1 MDFSLTSEQLMF
13 QKMFRDFATKEVAKA
28 AEQADKQEE
37 LPARLLKRAA
47 GQGFMGALAPESY
60 GGAGLDVTSFL
71 LLLEALAAES
81 LSLALV
87 LHVHNSLALRTILN
101 HGTAAAKET
110 LIPEMAAGERIGA
123 FAMTEATAGSDPT
136 QMRTRAIRDGDEYV
150 LNGAKAWVSNGG
162 IAGVFVVFAVAV
174 GAGFDTSPAAAQT
187 TKPNPPLRAGFDI
200 SPDAA
205 QATKPNP
212 PLRMSAFAI
221 PADAPGLTIGG
232 REKTLGL
239 RGAKIT
245 RLYLQECRVPA
256 ENLLGADG
264 EGYKIALE
272 ALDFGRVGISAAA
285 VGLAR
290 RAVDLGVMYAG
301 ERVQFGKP
309 IGAKQA
315 IQDYLADCATEVAA
329 AEGLVRHAA
338 WLAEQGKPFTQE
350 AAMAK
355 LFAGR
360 MAAAVTNKIVQVHGG
375 AGYVTEYPIERFYR
389 DARALELVEGTSQ
402 IQQIVI
408 AGKLFEGS
416 SVKVRP

>member
-47 GQGFMGALAPESY
+47 GQGFMGALAPEPY

-71 LLLEALAAES
+71 MLLEALAAES

-87 LHVHNSLALRTILN
+87 VHVHNSLALRTILN
-101 HGTAAAKET
+101 HGTAAAKEA

-123 FAMTEATAGSDPT
+123 FAMTEAGAGSDPT
-136 QMRTRAIRDGDEYV
+136 QMRTRAVRDGDEYV

-162 IAGVFVVFAVAV
+162 IAGVFVVFAVT
-174 GAGFDTSPAAAQT
+174 DPAAGARG
-187 TKPNPPLRAGFDI
+187 L
-200 SPDAA
+200 
-205 QATKPNP
+205 
-212 PLRMSAFAI
+212 SAFAI
-221 PADAPGLTIGG
+221 PADAPGLIVGG

-245 RLYLQECRVPA
+245 RLYLQGCRVPV
-256 ENLLGADG
+256 ENLLGAEG
-264 EGYKIALE
+264 KGYKIALE

-290 RAVDLGVMYAG
+290 RAVELGAKYAG
-301 ERVQFGKP
+301 ERVQFGVP

-360 MAAAVTNKIVQVHGG
+360 MAATVTNKIVQVHGG

-408 AGKLFEGS
+408 ASKLLEGAG
-416 SVKVRP
+416 VRVRP